1 MFSSEHK
8 SKREP
13 VAEPSML
20 HWLLQVLGGREQL
33 SAGSTKTN
41 RAGASARGLGPSFNS
56 LEAKK
61 IAGRF
66 EANT

>member
-1 MFSSEHK
+1 MFSTEHE

-13 VAEPSML
+13 VAEPSAL
-20 HWLLQVLGGREQL
+20 HWLLQVLGSREKP

-56 LEAKK
+56 IEAKK